1 MTWERVDRTGEETR
15 PRRTASRMRGD
26 ARRRGWGAGRERSS
40 AMVFTRAGWIA
51 LLIGPFLALGGL
63 WRPELVD
70 VGLAWTGGVALLGF
84 LDAMMAR
91 ATTRLEVE
99 RHFEDPLSL
108 NARNP
113 MTLTVRNQS
122 WRGADLDVLDDLP
135 DPLRPKDNR
144 GRVQV
149 AAHGLGSMAFEV
161 RPAERGKFELGEV
174 FVRGRALLGL
184 SSWQRRYK
192 IGGEARVYPSLAD
205 LRRWDYL
212 THARRLQE
220 AGYRPLRRPG
230 EGREFESLRDYV
242 PDDDFRDID
251 WKATA
256 RKFKPI
262 TRQYEAERSQNL
274 ILLLDCGRMMAAE
287 TEGMT
292 KLDHAVNAAL
302 MMAHV
307 ATAMDDAVGW
317 IAFSEQILRMRPP
330 RRAKDQVARLADD
343 LYELKVELVEP
354 NYVAAFAPLRSR
366 MRKRALVAVFTDIVD
381 LEASER
387 LVAYSAS
394 LFPAH
399 LPLLIAIRDAELETI
414 SMAAPGRPEDVYSA
428 AVATRLLER
437 RSLALAAM
445 RRRGALVLDVAPH
458 EITTRAVNEYLAV
471 KAAGRL

>member
-1 MTWERVDRTGEETR
+1 
-15 PRRTASRMRGD
+15 
-26 ARRRGWGAGRERSS
+26 
-40 AMVFTRAGWIA
+40 MVFTRAGLVALMLGPVLAVGALWHDDLLGLGVAWTFGGAVLALADA
-51 LLIGPFLALGGL
+51 LL
-63 WRPELVD
+63 
-70 VGLAWTGGVALLGF
+70 
-84 LDAMMAR
+84 MR
-91 ATTRLEVE
+91 ATTKLEVE

-108 NARNP
+108 NARNA
-113 MTLTVRNQS
+113 MSVMVVNRSRLTVH
-122 WRGADLDVLDDLP
+122 LDVLDDLP
-135 DPLRPKDNR
+135 DGLRPQGNR
-144 GRVQV
+144 GKLDVASHNRGSLAFIVQP
-149 AAHGLGSMAFEV
+149 GQ
-161 RPAERGKFELGEV
+161 RGKFALGDV

-184 SSWQRRYK
+184 SRWQRRYRL
-192 IGGEARVYPSLAD
+192 GGEARVYPNLAD

-212 THARRLQE
+212 TRARRLQE

-242 PDDDFRDID
+242 SDDDFRDID

-256 RKFKPI
+256 RRQKPI
-262 TRQYEAERSQNL
+262 TRQYEAARSQNL
-274 ILLLDCGRMMAAE
+274 ILLIDCGRMMAAE

-292 KLDHAVNAAL
+292 KLDHAINAAL

-307 ATAMDDAVGW
+307 ASAMDDAVGW
-317 IAFSEQILRMRPP
+317 IAFAERILKMRPP
-330 RRAKDQVARLADD
+330 RKAKDQVARLADD
-343 LYELKVELVEP
+343 LYQLQVELVEP
-354 NYVAAFAPLRSR
+354 NYVTAFAPLKTR

-394 LFPAH
+394 LFPQH
-399 LPLLIAIRDAELETI
+399 LPLLIAIRDTELESL
-414 SMAAPGRPEDVYSA
+414 SMAAPGRVDDVYAA

-458 EITTRAVNEYLAV
+458 EITTRAVNEYLSV

>member
-1 MTWERVDRTGEETR
+1 MLGPVL
-15 PRRTASRMRGD
+15 AV
-26 ARRRGWGAGRERSS
+26 GA
-40 AMVFTRAGWIA
+40 
-51 LLIGPFLALGGL
+51 L
-63 WRPELVD
+63 WRDDLLAI
-70 VGLAWTGGVALLGF
+70 GLAWTAAVAVLALV
-84 LDAMMAR
+84 DALVMR
-91 ATTRLEVE
+91 ATTTLEVE

-108 NARNP
+108 NARNA
-113 MTLTVRNQS
+113 MSLTVLNRSRLGVN
-122 WRGADLDVLDDLP
+122 LELLDDLP
-135 DPLRPKDNR
+135 DALRPQGNR
-144 GRVQV
+144 GKLVV
-149 AAHGLGSMAFEV
+149 AAHNRGTFSFTV
-161 RPAERGKFELGEV
+161 RPGQRGKFALGDV
-174 FVRGRALLGL
+174 FVRGLAMLRL
-184 SSWQRRYK
+184 SRWQRRYRL
-192 IGGEARVYPSLAD
+192 GGEARVYPNLTD
-205 LRRWDYL
+205 LRHWDYL
-212 THARRLQE
+212 AQARRLQE

-242 PDDDFRDID
+242 TDDDFRDID

-256 RKFKPI
+256 RRSKPI

-274 ILLLDCGRMMAAE
+274 IILIDCGRMMAAE

-317 IAFSEQILRMRPP
+317 IAFAERILRMRPP
-330 RRAKDQVARLADD
+330 RKAKDQVARLADD
-343 LYELKVELVEP
+343 LYELQVELVEP
-354 NYVAAFAPLRSR
+354 NYVAAFAPLKSR

-381 LEASER
+381 LESSER

-394 LFPAH
+394 LFPQH
-399 LPLLIAIRDAELETI
+399 LPLLIAIRDAELESL
-414 SMAAPGRPEDVYSA
+414 SMAAPGRVDDVYAA

-458 EITTRAVNEYLAV
+458 EITTRAVNQYLAV